1 MKLETNDTG
10 QYYRKLVNM
19 KLENTVLY
27 LMANRT
33 HIWLD
38 NAPISK
44 VICVVGPESDEK
56 AIDQFDVARKNILV
70 C

>member
-19 KLENTVLY
+19 QLENTVLY

-44 VICVVGPESDEK
+44 
-56 AIDQFDVARKNILV
+56 
-70 C
+70 